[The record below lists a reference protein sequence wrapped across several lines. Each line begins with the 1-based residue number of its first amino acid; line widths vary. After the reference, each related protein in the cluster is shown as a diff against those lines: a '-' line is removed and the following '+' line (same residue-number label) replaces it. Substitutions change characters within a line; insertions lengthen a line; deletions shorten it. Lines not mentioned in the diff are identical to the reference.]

1 MGKITRKLYISLVF
15 AGDEKLLEI
24 ITQNYANAGGECFSI
39 VMIPLDC
46 LFNSPMR
53 RLLISSHDKRLRY
66 FAFSN

>member
-1 MGKITRKLYISLVF
+1 
-15 AGDEKLLEI
+15 LEI